1 VTKPGVT
8 PRLIWTNQYTAAGL
22 TMTRTHANIG
32 DGTPGGSVSVEA
44 GLMDMLDGTQTKEC
58 ERRTKAVITTPGV
71 AETTI
76 HGNMATTTYSGGTT
90 TEFIKPG
97 QDAYIRVLK
106 VAPGSSPPPGAI
118 SADETIKFIGPRVR
132 GA

>member
-1 VTKPGVT
+1 
-8 PRLIWTNQYTAAGL
+8 
-22 TMTRTHANIG
+22 
-32 DGTPGGSVSVEA
+32 
-44 GLMDMLDGTQTKEC
+44 MDMLDGTQTKEC

-97 QDAYIRVLK
+97 QDSLHPSVEGG
-106 VAPGSSPPPGAI
+106 PGQFTAAWRYLGGR
-118 SADETIKFIGPRVR
+118 DD
-132 GA
+132 

>member
-1 VTKPGVT
+1 
-8 PRLIWTNQYTAAGL
+8 
-22 TMTRTHANIG
+22 MTRTHANID

-58 ERRTKAVITTPGV
+58 ERRTKGSHHNARRG
-71 AETTI
+71 
-76 HGNMATTTYSGGTT
+76 GNNYPRQYGDHHLLGRNYHRIYQAGTGRLH
-90 TEFIKPG
+90 PS
-97 QDAYIRVLK
+97 VK

-118 SADETIKFIGPRVR
+118 SADETIKFVGPRVR

>member
-1 VTKPGVT
+1 
-8 PRLIWTNQYTAAGL
+8 
-22 TMTRTHANIG
+22 MTRTHASID

-76 HGNMATTTYSGGTT
+76 HGNMATTTYSDVTT

-106 VAPGSSPPPGAI
+106 VAPGNSPPPGAI
-118 SADETIKFIGPRVR
+118 SADETIKFVGPRVR